1 MASVDSR
8 RNPPEPRGRS
18 PLASAIILLALYVV
32 MYLAV
37 AVVER
42 MIDPVSAAGPSQG
55 ARPPSGGGD
64 AKRRYGGEYSSAA
77 GIEIRSAAANAASVE
92 PVRCGRRGSDVLQCA
107 AD

>member
-1 MASVDSR
+1 MASIDTR
-8 RNPPEPRGRS
+8 RSTTEPRGRS

-42 MIDPVSAAGPSQG
+42 MIDPVSAAGV
-55 ARPPSGGGD
+55 
-64 AKRRYGGEYSSAA
+64 EM
-77 GIEIRSAAANAASVE
+77 RSAAANVAPVE
-92 PVRCGRRGSDVLQCA
+92 PARCGRRGSDVLQCA